1 MDHITLRDAIAVE
14 EAALRGFPLDHAS
27 LFALAQALIA
37 AAPAPLAVKIVVGR
51 RTVVQLAM
59 DGTAEDNARFLDLKI
74 NTVFNTG
81 HSSLWWHHQ
90 LRATGRQLKDV
101 AWTNAE
107 RVIDFGGGFP
117 LCAGAALVGAVAVSG
132 LLHEDDHRLIVQAMT
147 ARMAPQ

>member
-1 MDHITLRDAIAVE
+1 MDHTALRDAIAAE

-27 LFALAQALIA
+27 LFGLAQALVDA
-37 AAPAPLAVKIVVGR
+37 SPAPLAVKIVVGR

-74 NTVFNTG
+74 NTVFATG
-81 HSSLWWHHQ
+81 HASLWWHHQ

-101 AWTNAE
+101 LWTSAE

-117 LCAGAALVGAVAVSG
+117 LCAGPALVGAVAVSG
-132 LLHEDDHRLIVQAMT
+132 LPHEEDHRLIVQAM
-147 ARMAPQ
+147 RGRL